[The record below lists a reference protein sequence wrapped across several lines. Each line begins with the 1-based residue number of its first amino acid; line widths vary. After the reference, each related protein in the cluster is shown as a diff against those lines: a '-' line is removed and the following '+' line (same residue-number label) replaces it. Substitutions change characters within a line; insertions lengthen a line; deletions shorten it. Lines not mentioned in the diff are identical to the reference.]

1 MTEQKFIKDVI
12 SKCRKE
18 KQLTQEQLAD
28 LLNVSN
34 KTVSKWERGISY
46 PDITLIP
53 TLAKVLDISVS
64 DLFNVQ
70 ETTPKKRTFQDELY
84 NMERI
89 NSYNLQMFISFCMLL
104 GSILFGVLCVMFVPK
119 RLVINLCLIL
129 SIIIIFSSISLAIFS
144 SYSFY
149 SFFNNKLHKQKYVSA
164 FVKSS
169 FSYILIIYMMIMVY
183 NAFSFKGNLLS
194 LLLVILEHII
204 FALIPFLFLNKNK
217 NNEPSKIIS
226 ILRIFSI
233 LLFLV
238 NSVLY
243 LFLNIILNIILFAI
257 SQMINYIIIFI
268 ENRNTILREI

>member
-1 MTEQKFIKDVI
+1 
-12 SKCRKE
+12 
-18 KQLTQEQLAD
+18 
-28 LLNVSN
+28 
-34 KTVSKWERGISY
+34 
-46 PDITLIP
+46 
-53 TLAKVLDISVS
+53 
-64 DLFNVQ
+64 
-70 ETTPKKRTFQDELY
+70 
-84 NMERI
+84 
-89 NSYNLQMFISFCMLL
+89 
-104 GSILFGVLCVMFVPK
+104 
-119 RLVINLCLIL
+119 
-129 SIIIIFSSISLAIFS
+129 
-144 SYSFY
+144 
-149 SFFNNKLHKQKYVSA
+149 
-164 FVKSS
+164 
-169 FSYILIIYMMIMVY
+169 MMIMVY

>member
-149 SFFNNKLHKQKYVSA
+149 SFFNNKLHKH
-164 FVKSS
+164 
-169 FSYILIIYMMIMVY
+169 LIINCI
-183 NAFSFKGNLLS
+183 
-194 LLLVILEHII
+194 
-204 FALIPFLFLNKNK
+204 NKNT
-217 NNEPSKIIS
+217 
-226 ILRIFSI
+226 
-233 LLFLV
+233 FLH
-238 NSVLY
+238 L
-243 LFLNIILNIILFAI
+243 
-257 SQMINYIIIFI
+257 
-268 ENRNTILREI
+268 